1 MAEVTP
7 LTSEEID
14 SAEFDDLGMIIDV
27 PDMPDPDAPPS
38 APRSPFLEQGRAGA
52 PPPPSGEVPV
62 PDEPPAHARKR
73 RRTPKITETESKQA
87 KRPRVS
93 VSIRADINAKVS
105 VPLEVGGTIWA
116 ARDPLCG
123 GAFLAQRP
131 AVADALTDIICD
143 SPDLV
148 AWFTG
153 PASRFMLYLN
163 LAGALWPV
171 VEMISAH
178 HVYHSVELPVM
189 DHREMPVPETRAA

>member
-1 MAEVTP
+1 MVTP
-7 LTSEEID
+7 LTPEEID
-14 SAEFDDLGMIIDV
+14 SAEFDDLGLIDV
-27 PDMPDPDAPPS
+27 PDVPDPDAPPS
-38 APRSPFLEQGRAGA
+38 APRSPFLGEGRAGA
-52 PPPPSGEVPV
+52 PPPVSGEVPV

-73 RRTPKITETESKQA
+73 KRAPKVESDSTSGKQA
-87 KRPRVS
+87 KRPRVLAG
-93 VSIRADINAKVS
+93 VRADINAKVS

-123 GAFLAQRP
+123 VAFLNQRP
-131 AVADALTDIICD
+131 AIADALTDIICD

-163 LAGALWPV
+163 LAGALFPV

-178 HVYHSVELPVM
+178 HVYHSVEVPVM
-189 DHREMPVPETRAA
+189 DHREMPAPETRAA